1 MKLTD
6 RLPTGMLQFLIF
18 LAVSAI
24 VIPVGINYIA
34 GPEGFGAKLR
44 LHAQMQ
50 NAFGLTAG
58 TGVTLR
64 GVDVGTVSSSS
75 LDPDGAGA
83 RVDLVLRGGTRV
95 PADSFLQITMASMA
109 GIQSVDIIPSSDD
122 GPYLSDGDSIA
133 APADKQPL
141 QMDQIIGEAAKV
153 LETFHGGSVATIG
166 AELYRA
172 FGSDGEPLA
181 KLVANSSALAKL
193 VATNAPMLRGILTE
207 WLDVLDAMGATT
219 GTFES
224 GMASAASFTDQLDA
238 NQPTFVYLLDRSP
251 RALTRAQQL
260 FDKYRGTFGGVLAN
274 LVVVEPIISDRS
286 ASLQT
291 GLKAIPQGL
300 IDLRSIVKGNR
311 ADFALIATQGPVCM
325 FYDEPR
331 RAVGDLSPSAPN
343 LVRYCPPGDGFGQ
356 RGAINAPRPNNLG
369 TRDWRSPGAPSG
381 PPTVTDPA
389 LIPNGAELLQMWEQ
403 LLERTRNG
411 N

>member
-1 MKLTD
+1 M
-6 RLPTGMLQFLIF
+6 
-18 LAVSAI
+18 VSAI

-44 LHAQMQ
+44 SHAQMQ

-133 APADKQPL
+133 APAEKQPL

-153 LETFHGGSVATIG
+153 LRDLPRRIGGDHRR
-166 AELYRA
+166 RA
-172 FGSDGEPLA
+172 LPGVRFRRRAAGCWWPIRRPWRSW
-181 KLVANSSALAKL
+181 SR
-193 VATNAPMLRGILTE
+193 PMHRCCGILTE

-219 GTFES
+219 GTFELGWPRRRRS
-224 GMASAASFTDQLDA
+224 PTSSMRTSRRSF
-238 NQPTFVYLLDRSP
+238 YLLDLLA
-251 RALTRAQQL
+251 RALTHAQQL

-291 GLKAIPQGL
+291 GLKAIP
-300 IDLRSIVKGNR
+300 RV
-311 ADFALIATQGPVCM
+311 
-325 FYDEPR
+325 
-331 RAVGDLSPSAPN
+331 
-343 LVRYCPPGDGFGQ
+343 
-356 RGAINAPRPNNLG
+356 
-369 TRDWRSPGAPSG
+369 
-381 PPTVTDPA
+381 
-389 LIPNGAELLQMWEQ
+389 
-403 LLERTRNG
+403 
-411 N
+411 